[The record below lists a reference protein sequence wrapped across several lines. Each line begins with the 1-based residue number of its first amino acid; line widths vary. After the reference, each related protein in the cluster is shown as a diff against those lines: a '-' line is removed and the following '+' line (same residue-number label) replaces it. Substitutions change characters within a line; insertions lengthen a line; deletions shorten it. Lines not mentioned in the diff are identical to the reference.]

1 MFNNEENNNFESKIF
16 VIKTTINKEKL
27 VAKSIA
33 LISKKE
39 KLDIRAILVPEN
51 LKGYIFVE
59 SVNSYIIDT
68 LIQSIPHARSILN
81 DILKINDIEHFLIPK
96 EDSKKIKE
104 GEIIEVISGPFKG
117 EKARVKRIS
126 SGQHDE
132 ITVELFDAVVPIPIT
147 LKYDTVRVLKKE
159 ENI

>member
-1 MFNNEENNNFESKIF
+1 MLNIEKNNNLNSKIF

-33 LISKKE
+33 MISKKD
-39 KLDIRAILVPEN
+39 KLDVRAILVPEN

-59 SVNSYIIDT
+59 SINPFIIDT
-68 LIQSIPHARSILN
+68 LIQSIPHARSMLNNILT
-81 DILKINDIEHFLIPK
+81 INDIEHFLKPK
-96 EDSKKIKE
+96 EDFKKIKD
-104 GEIIEVISGPFKG
+104 GDIIEVISGPFKG

-126 SGQHDE
+126 TGQHDE